1 MGTVHNTSKRL
12 RRESALRP
20 KLGALSDVLFGI
32 RCCCERDP
40 ICEKEKRTTVENPTR
55 RVEKKRG
62 FRPGNVVEAL
72 GRTSRVGGGGLFGG
86 GFWVE
91 KWGWILFIFLNRNG
105 VVTRAGKG
113 WIKRLRTAT
122 VETRDQW
129 LRERL

>member
-1 MGTVHNTSKRL
+1 M
-12 RRESALRP
+12 
-20 KLGALSDVLFGI
+20 
-32 RCCCERDP
+32 
-40 ICEKEKRTTVENPTR
+40 
-55 RVEKKRG
+55 
-62 FRPGNVVEAL
+62 
-72 GRTSRVGGGGLFGG
+72 GGGGLFGG